1 MRAESQPS
9 GQRISFIEAA
19 RRQQII
25 EAAVTTVNELGYH
38 GASLAQIAA
47 RAGISKSIIS
57 YHFDGKEDLLLAVVN
72 HVFARAGEQIEAAVG
87 RESTASGKLAA
98 YARAYLNF
106 IAEHRAE
113 MIAAM
118 EVAVSHRDADG
129 VPLYLTESEE
139 DTALLMAIVE
149 AGQGSGEFRTEL
161 DPIVTVTTIV
171 HALDGA
177 LTRAQMHPDTDLAT
191 WVDHLVP
198 MLLAAL
204 GAQPRGV

>member
-1 MRAESQPS
+1 MRTDSEPS
-9 GQRISFIEAA
+9 GQRASFIEAA
-19 RRQQII
+19 RRQQIV
-25 EAAVTTVNELGYH
+25 EAAIATVNDLGYH

-72 HVFARAGEQIEAAVG
+72 HVFERAGEQIEAAVG
-87 RESTASGKLAA
+87 RESTPSDKLVA
-98 YARAYLNF
+98 YARTYLNF
-106 IAEHRAE
+106 IADNRTQ

-118 EVAVSHRDADG
+118 EVAVSHRDANG

-139 DTALLMAIVE
+139 DTALLRAVVE
-149 AGQGSGEFRTEL
+149 AGQRSGEFRADL
-161 DPIVTVTTIV
+161 DPVVVVTTIV

-177 LTRAQMHPDTDLAT
+177 LTRTQMHPDTDLAT
-191 WVDHLVP
+191 WVDQLVP

-204 GAQPRGV
+204 GTQPRGA